1 MFLHNFKYFLKILL
15 KNRVLVFWTL
25 AFPLILGTFFNLAFS
40 DIENSEAFDYIN
52 IAIIDNDQYKNN
64 MVYNYAFNSM
74 SSKSD
79 IFHLFNIKYTTV
91 EEADKL
97 LEDKDIVGYLLLTD
111 KPTITINSNG
121 ISESIFK
128 SVVDEVEQI
137 NSISSTIYSEDISR
151 IYSDIVAKYSI
162 EVNLNNTTSGNMS
175 YTMIEFYSLIAMT
188 CLYGSLLSM
197 YIVNQI
203 LPNISNRGKRIGN
216 SPVSKYKLI
225 LSGLS
230 ASYVI
235 QVVGL
240 LLLFLYTVLVLGV
253 DYGNN
258 FLFVILLSLLGSFAG
273 LCFGMFVSLVFKVNE
288 GTKVGIIIAIT
299 MVFSFLSGM
308 MGITMKYLI
317 DKNVPIINQIN
328 PVNMITDGLY
338 SLYYYDTYNR
348 FIFNMISL
356 GVFSGIM
363 IFASGLVLR
372 RQKYDSI

>member
-74 SSKSD
+74 SSEND
-79 IFHLFNIKYTTV
+79 IFNLFNIKYTTV

-162 EVNLNNTTSGNMS
+162 EVNLNNTTSRNMS
-175 YTMIEFYSLIAMT
+175 YTMIEF
-188 CLYGSLLSM
+188 
-197 YIVNQI
+197 
-203 LPNISNRGKRIGN
+203 
-216 SPVSKYKLI
+216 
-225 LSGLS
+225 
-230 ASYVI
+230 
-235 QVVGL
+235 
-240 LLLFLYTVLVLGV
+240 
-253 DYGNN
+253 
-258 FLFVILLSLLGSFAG
+258 
-273 LCFGMFVSLVFKVNE
+273 
-288 GTKVGIIIAIT
+288 
-299 MVFSFLSGM
+299 
-308 MGITMKYLI
+308 
-317 DKNVPIINQIN
+317 
-328 PVNMITDGLY
+328 
-338 SLYYYDTYNR
+338 
-348 FIFNMISL
+348 
-356 GVFSGIM
+356 
-363 IFASGLVLR
+363 
-372 RQKYDSI
+372 